1 MNRRDF
7 LKTLGALSI
16 LPLLS
21 AEVVA
26 SQPPR
31 CVVLVE
37 LKGGNDSLNT
47 LVPYQDAAYY
57 RLRPQL
63 ALPAQQALPLGNGMG
78 LHPAMQPLLPL
89 WRNGEMAWVQ
99 GIGIPHQNL
108 ARSHFTS
115 IHTWETA
122 SEDQNIQQGWV
133 SQVFPE
139 QSQRLQGVTVGDE
152 LGPLAGSHFNAVN
165 LHNVDAF
172 AACIGG
178 LSAVPVFSRNPML
191 AHILATQQRL
201 LNAGAELA
209 RQLKSNQGIQQQ
221 FPNGEFGEG
230 LAAVARMILSDFN
243 LPVYKVGLGNFDTHV
258 SQPNLHR
265 RLLGELAEGLAAFSK
280 VMQQHGKWG
289 DVLVVT
295 YSEFG
300 RRASENR
307 NLGTDHGS
315 AAAHFALS
323 GGIKGGMY
331 GVHPDLDALDA
342 GDVKNSLD
350 FRSVYATLA
359 RRWWRRS
366 SPWNVGDIPFIA

>member
-7 LKTLGALSI
+7 LKSLGALPFLHL
-16 LPLLS
+16 LP
-21 AEVVA
+21 AEAAA
-26 SQPPR
+26 SPQQR

-63 ALPAQQALPLGNGMG
+63 ALPAQQILPLGNGMG

-89 WRNGEMAWVQ
+89 WRNGEMAWIQ

-133 SQVFPE
+133 TRIFPE
-139 QSQRLQGVTVGDE
+139 QSQHLQGVTIGDE
-152 LGPLAGSHFNAVN
+152 LGPLAGKHFNAIN
-165 LHNVDAF
+165 LHNIDAF
-172 AACIGG
+172 AAYISG
-178 LSAVPVFSRNPML
+178 LPAVPAYSGNQML

-201 LNAGAELA
+201 LNAGAEVT
-209 RQLKSNQGIQQQ
+209 RQLKRNQSIEQQ
-221 FPNGEFGEG
+221 FPKGEFGEG
-230 LAAVARMILSDFN
+230 LAAIARMILSDFN
-243 LPVYKVGLGNFDTHV
+243 MPVYKVGLGNFDTHV

-265 RLLGELAEGLAAFSK
+265 KLLGDLAEGLAAFSR
-280 VMQQHGKWG
+280 VMQQHGKWD
-289 DVLVVT
+289 DVIVVT

-323 GGIKGGMY
+323 GSIKGGVY
-331 GVHPDLDALDA
+331 GIHPDLDALDS

-366 SPWNVGDIPFIA
+366 SPWTVADIPFIA